1 MSGTDPAGTDRPR
14 PGVPQAGVKGIGEDP
29 REQDRDVAEAP
40 GKIWFRDLDEAVIE
54 ADRCIQCASCVAACP
69 SDSIGIDEDEGR
81 PTLVKMC
88 TGCSRCWDFCPRSG
102 LRYERHLELTQE
114 ERGLAEPGTYAARAT
129 DEAANAGQDGGVVTA
144 LLAELI
150 EAGEIDGAVVA
161 REQEDEPLRGEAVLA
176 TSREELLA
184 AGGSIYNQTMGL
196 GQLDE
201 LLADADLGSEA
212 QSASNSRAGSKTTR
226 ETDDPDLAFVGT
238 PCMIQGATAL
248 DRYDHEPADPI
259 SLTVGLMCTRSF
271 EHSRLVSRLETFD
284 VDPAAVDTLDISDGQ
299 LRATD
304 TAGETLLETDVDAF
318 DAAGLRGCDEC
329 ADFVGGAADIS
340 VGNVGSPDGETTVV
354 VRTETGESAW
364 ETAAPALETAAI
376 DRPGTLEK
384 LADWNRRRAES
395 ILPREYDPEAGI
407 GITYEHHRESYDG
420 TDREPEPLNPAR
432 VHQYEE
438 WC

>member
-1 MSGTDPAGTDRPR
+1 MSGTNPSDAASGPR
-14 PGVPQAGVKGIGEDP
+14 PGIPQAGVKGVGADP

-102 LRYERHLELTQE
+102 LRYERHLELARE
-114 ERGLAEPGTYAARAT
+114 ERGLAQPATYAARAT
-129 DEAANAGQDGGVVTA
+129 GDAAEAGQDGGVVTA
-144 LLAELI
+144 LLAALI
-150 EAGEIDGAVVA
+150 EGGELDGAVVA
-161 REQEDEPLRGEAVLA
+161 RERDDDPLRGEAFLA
-176 TSREELLA
+176 TSREDLLE

-196 GQLDE
+196 GQIE
-201 LLADADLGSEA
+201 TLLADAAIG
-212 QSASNSRAGSKTTR
+212 
-226 ETDDPDLAFVGT
+226 TDDPDLALVGT

-248 DRYDHEPADPI
+248 DRYDHAPADPI
-259 SLTVGLMCTRSF
+259 ALTVALMCTRSF
-271 EHSRLVSRLETFD
+271 EHRRLVSRLESFG
-284 VDPAAVDTLDISDGQ
+284 VDPDAVDTLDISDGR
-299 LRATD
+299 LRAVD
-304 TAGETLLETDVDAF
+304 GNGETLLESDVDAF

-340 VGNVGSPDGETTVV
+340 VGNVGSEDGYTTAI
-354 VRTETGESAW
+354 VRTETGEAAW
-364 ETAAPALETAAI
+364 NRAVAGGLETTAI
-376 DRPGTLEK
+376 DRPAALEK

-395 ILPREYDPEAGI
+395 ILPREYDPDDSI
-407 GITYEHHRESYDG
+407 GISYEHHRAAYDG
-420 TDREPEPLNPAR
+420 TDREPKPLNPAR

>member
-1 MSGTDPAGTDRPR
+1 MSGTDPSATNAPK
-14 PGVPQAGVKGIGEDP
+14 PGVPREGVKGVGNDP
-29 REQDRDVAEAP
+29 REQDRDAAEAP

-102 LRYERHLELTQE
+102 LRYERHLELTGE
-114 ERGLAEPGTYAARAT
+114 ERGLEQPATYAARA
-129 DEAANAGQDGGVVTA
+129 DDAAAEAGQDGGVVTA
-144 LLAELI
+144 LLAALL
-150 EAGEIDGAVVA
+150 EAGELDGAVVA
-161 REQEDEPLRGEAVLA
+161 RERDDEPLRGEAFLA
-176 TSREELLA
+176 TSREDLLE

-196 GQLDE
+196 GRIDD
-201 LLADADLGSEA
+201 LLADADLS
-212 QSASNSRAGSKTTR
+212 
-226 ETDDPDLAFVGT
+226 DDPDLALVGT

-259 SLTVGLMCTRSF
+259 ALTVALMCTRSF
-271 EHSRLVSRLETFD
+271 EHDRLLARLESFD
-284 VDPAAVDTLDISDGQ
+284 VDPEAVETLDISDGM
-299 LRATD
+299 LRAVD
-304 TAGETLLETDVDAF
+304 ADGETLLEEGVDAF

-329 ADFVGGAADIS
+329 ADFVGDAADIS
-340 VGNVGSPDGETTVV
+340 VGSVGSPDGYTTAV
-354 VRTETGESAW
+354 VRTEAGESAW
-364 ETAAPALETAAI
+364 TRAASALETTAI
-376 DRPGTLEK
+376 DRPDALEG
-384 LADWNRRRAES
+384 LAEWNRRRAES
-395 ILPREYDPEAGI
+395 ILPRAFDPEGSI
-407 GITYEHHRESYDG
+407 GISYEHHREAYDG

>member
-1 MSGTDPAGTDRPR
+1 MSGTDPAATDGPR
-14 PGVPQAGVKGIGEDP
+14 PGVPQAGVKGVGEDP

-102 LRYERHLELTQE
+102 LRYERHLELTQA
-114 ERGLAEPGTYAARAT
+114 ERGLAEPVTYAARAT
-129 DEAANAGQDGGVVTA
+129 DEAADAGQDGGVVTA
-144 LLAELI
+144 LLTELI
-150 EAGEIDGAVVA
+150 EAGEIDGAIVA
-161 REQEDEPLRGEAVLA
+161 REREDEPLRGEAVLA

-184 AGGSIYNQTMGL
+184 AVGSVYNQTMGL
-196 GQLDE
+196 GQVDE
-201 LLADADLGSEA
+201 LLADADLG
-212 QSASNSRAGSKTTR
+212 
-226 ETDDPDLAFVGT
+226 DDPDLALVGT

-259 SLTVGLMCTRSF
+259 ALTVALMCTRSF

-284 VDPAAVDTLDISDGQ
+284 VDPDAVDTLDISDGQ

-304 TAGETLLETDVDAF
+304 AGGETLLETDVDAF

-364 ETAAPALETAAI
+364 ETAAPDLEAAAI

-407 GITYEHHRESYDG
+407 GISYEHHRESYDG

>member
-1 MSGTDPAGTDRPR
+1 MSGTHK
-14 PGVPQAGVKGIGEDP
+14 PGVPQQGVKGVGNDP

-102 LRYERHLELTQE
+102 LRYERHLELARE
-114 ERGLAEPGTYAARAT
+114 ERGLEEPATYAARA
-129 DEAANAGQDGGVVTA
+129 DEEAAATGQDGGVVTA

-150 EAGEIDGAVVA
+150 EAGELDGAIVA
-161 REQEDEPLRGEAVLA
+161 REREDEPLRGEAFLA
-176 TSREELLA
+176 TSREDLLA

-196 GQLDE
+196 GQIE
-201 LLADADLGSEA
+201 TLLAEGDIES
-212 QSASNSRAGSKTTR
+212 
-226 ETDDPDLAFVGT
+226 DDPDLALVGT

-259 SLTVGLMCTRSF
+259 ALTLALMCTRSF
-271 EHSRLVSRLETFD
+271 EHSRLLSRLESFD
-284 VDPAAVDTLDISDGQ
+284 VDPAAVETLDISEGR
-299 LRATD
+299 LRAVDD
-304 TAGETLLETDVDAF
+304 TGETLLEADVDTF

-329 ADFVGGAADIS
+329 ADFVGDAADIS
-340 VGNVGSPDGETTVV
+340 VGNVGSEDGYTTAI
-354 VRTETGESAW
+354 VRTETGDAAW
-364 ETAAPALETAAI
+364 TQAATELETTAI
-376 DRPGTLEK
+376 DRPAALEK
-384 LADWNRRRAES
+384 LADWNRRHAES
-395 ILPREYDPEAGI
+395 ILPRKFDPEEPVGI
-407 GITYEHHRESYDG
+407 SYEEHREAYDG

>member
-1 MSGTDPAGTDRPR
+1 MSGTNPSDAASGPR
-14 PGVPQAGVKGIGEDP
+14 PGVPQAGVKGVGEDP

-102 LRYERHLELTQE
+102 LRYERHLELTRA
-114 ERGLAEPGTYAARAT
+114 ERGLEEPVTYAARAT
-129 DEAANAGQDGGVVTA
+129 GDTAEAGQDGGVVTA
-144 LLAELI
+144 LLAALI
-150 EAGEIDGAVVA
+150 EGGELDGAVVA
-161 REQEDEPLRGEAVLA
+161 RECDDDPLRGEAFLA
-176 TSREELLA
+176 TSREDLLE

-196 GQLDE
+196 GQIE
-201 LLADADLGSEA
+201 TLLADAAIG
-212 QSASNSRAGSKTTR
+212 
-226 ETDDPDLAFVGT
+226 TDDPDLALVGT

-248 DRYDHEPADPI
+248 DRYDHAPADPI
-259 SLTVGLMCTRSF
+259 ALTVALMCTRSF
-271 EHSRLVSRLETFD
+271 EHSRLVSRLESFG
-284 VDPAAVDTLDISDGQ
+284 VDPDAVDTLDISDGR
-299 LRATD
+299 LRAVD
-304 TAGETLLETDVDAF
+304 GNGESLLESAVDAF

-329 ADFVGGAADIS
+329 ADLVGGAADIS
-340 VGNVGSPDGETTVV
+340 VGNVGSEDGYTTAI
-354 VRTETGESAW
+354 VRTETGEAAW
-364 ETAAPALETAAI
+364 NRAVAGGLETTAI
-376 DRPGTLEK
+376 DRPAALERV
-384 LADWNRRRAES
+384 AEWNRRRAES
-395 ILPREYDPEAGI
+395 ILPREYDPDDSI
-407 GITYEHHRESYDG
+407 GISYEHHRAAYDG

>member
-1 MSGTDPAGTDRPR
+1 MSGTHRPS
-14 PGVPQAGVKGIGEDP
+14 VPRQGVKGVGSDP
-29 REQDRDVAEAP
+29 RERDRDVAEAP

-102 LRYERHLELTQE
+102 LRYERHLELARE
-114 ERGLAEPGTYAARAT
+114 ERHLDEPATYAARA
-129 DEAANAGQDGGVVTA
+129 DADAADAGQDGGVVTA

-150 EAGEIDGAVVA
+150 EAGELDGAIVA
-161 REQEDEPLRGEAVLA
+161 RERDDEPLRGEAFLA
-176 TSREELLA
+176 TSREDLLD

-196 GQLDE
+196 GQIEE
-201 LLADADLGSEA
+201 LLADADLESEA
-212 QSASNSRAGSKTTR
+212 HSASDSRAGSETTR
-226 ETDDPDLAFVGT
+226 ETDDPDLALVGT
-238 PCMIQGATAL
+238 PCVIQGATAL
-248 DRYDHEPADPI
+248 DRYDHAPADPI
-259 SLTVGLMCTRSF
+259 ALTIALMCTRSF
-271 EHSRLVSRLETFD
+271 EHGRLVSRLEAFD
-284 VDPAAVDTLDISDGQ
+284 VDPAAVESLDISDGR
-299 LRATD
+299 LHAVD
-304 TAGETLLETDVDAF
+304 ENGETLLEEDVAAF

-329 ADFVGGAADIS
+329 ADFVGDAADIS
-340 VGNVGSPDGETTVV
+340 VGNVGSEEGYTTAI
-354 VRTETGESAW
+354 VRTETGDSAW
-364 ETAAPALETAAI
+364 ERAAATGLETTEI
-376 DRPGTLEK
+376 DRPSTLEK

-395 ILPREYDPEAGI
+395 ILPREFDPEGSI
-407 GITYEHHRESYDG
+407 GIPYERHREAYDG